1 MPSPGRNRQ
10 LGYAQLAQ
18 TENGYLADT
27 ADWNKDIAGEIAA
40 AEGIAELTQR
50 HWDLL
55 DYLREEYL
63 NNSGHQPNERHM
75 IKAMSELW
83 GEKIAAK
90 DLYDLFPM
98 QPSKQATKI
107 AGLPETKRKGGY

>member
-1 MPSPGRNRQ
+1 V
-10 LGYAQLAQ
+10 GYADLEKTA
-18 TENGYLADT
+18 NGYLVNT
-27 ADWNKDIAGEIAA
+27 ADWTEAIAAEIAK
-40 AEGIAELTQR
+40 AEGIAELTSR

-55 DYLREEYL
+55 NHLREEFFD
-63 NNSGHQPNERHM
+63 NNGNQPNERHM
-75 IKAMSELW
+75 CKAMSEAW
-83 GEKIAAK
+83 GSNVGTK